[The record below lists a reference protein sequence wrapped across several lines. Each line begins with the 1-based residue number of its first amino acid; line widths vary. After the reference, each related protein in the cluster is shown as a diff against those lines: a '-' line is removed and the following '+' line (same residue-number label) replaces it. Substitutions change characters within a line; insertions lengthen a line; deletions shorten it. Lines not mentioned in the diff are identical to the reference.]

1 VPPVLPGIKLAGI
14 KNDGKTGDCYFLL
27 SFYIRKMKLFLVGG
41 FLGSGK
47 TTAIVNACQLLLKK
61 NIRVAV
67 ITNDQGDQQVDNA
80 FVKSFGIS
88 CNEVAN
94 GCFCCN
100 YGQLDKHIHS
110 FIKDIQP
117 DIIFA
122 ESVGSCADLV
132 ATVVKP
138 FVRAMPDCPV
148 VISVFADATLI
159 MCLIKSRVNFISENV
174 QYIYKKQLEEADV
187 LVINKIDL
195 LSSSQVNTI
204 NKHLTNEF
212 PGKTIL
218 YQSSF
223 EENNIGKW
231 INELEQFE
239 HSDRLSLE
247 IDYDIY
253 GDGEAQL
260 AWLDESMTIISSQ
273 KNTVTIAKEIISHI
287 DHSIKQKELTIGHLK
302 FFIETAD
309 PIGIGW
315 KKKISITSVLPISF
329 YKAEQNDATQ
339 AHLLINARVQTEPE
353 ILQQI
358 VNNTL
363 KQMIQKHDCNIMVE
377 KWSAFKPAYP
387 RPTHRIS

>member
-1 VPPVLPGIKLAGI
+1 
-14 KNDGKTGDCYFLL
+14 
-27 SFYIRKMKLFLVGG
+27 MKLFLIGG

-47 TTAIVNACQLLLKK
+47 TTAIVNACQHLLKK
-61 NIRVAV
+61 DQRVAV

-80 FVKSFGIS
+80 YVKSFGIPS
-88 CNEVAN
+88 AEVAN

-100 YGQLDKHIHS
+100 YNQLDKHIHS
-110 FIKDIQP
+110 FIENIQP

-122 ESVGSCADLV
+122 ESVGSCTDLI

-138 FVRAMPDCPV
+138 FIREMPGCSV
-148 VISVFADATLI
+148 VISVFADATL
-159 MCLIKSRVNFISENV
+159 LLSLFEGRVNFITENV

-195 LSSSQVNTI
+195 LSSSQLEI
-204 NKHLTNEF
+204 LNKHLIKEF
-212 PGKTIL
+212 PDKIIL
-218 YQSSF
+218 YQNSF
-223 EENNIGKW
+223 EENDIQVW
-231 INELEQFE
+231 MNELYQFQR
-239 HSDRLSLE
+239 SADRVSLAL
-247 IDYDIY
+247 DYDLY

-260 AWLDESMTIISSQ
+260 AWLDQSMTIISSQ
-273 KNTVTIAKEIISHI
+273 KNTIVIAKEIISHI
-287 DHSIKQKELTIGHLK
+287 DHYIKQQQLPIGHLK

-329 YKAEQNDATQ
+329 YKPEQNDAGQ

-358 VNNTL
+358 VNDTL
-363 KQMIQKHDCNIMVE
+363 KEIVQKHDCNIMVV
-377 KWSAFKPAYP
+377 KWVAFKPVYP
-387 RPTHRIS
+387 KPLHRIL